1 MKTLL
6 MTDNSRIVDTGK
18 DIYQYYKR
26 VAVQYKPWVLVR
38 SKDSRGKQMYFAT
51 EAELME
57 FINNQ

>member
-26 VAVQYKPWVLVR
+26 VAVQYKAWVLVR

-51 EAELME
+51 EAELLNY
-57 FINNQ
+57 IQNG